1 MAEKNKGK
9 DDSDVRKKLLK
20 ELRSLIKDIP
30 EEGLLFLIKQANTIL
45 YNMRVDELNK
55 ANEKLQRSNNVSKS
69 KKGKHT
75 EKTDFV
81 HSVSIER
88 SSFGRSFILVIDDCR
103 KIMSE
108 SEITKIVR
116 IAYGSAQAD
125 EGAKRLFTWFKRNR
139 DDIILDA
146 GLNPKH
152 PALQELYTYLL
163 HNFSLAPQNK

>member
-1 MAEKNKGK
+1 MAKKNSGK
-9 DDSDVRKKLLK
+9 NDGDERKELLK
-20 ELRSLIKDIP
+20 ELRSLLKDIP

-45 YNMRVDELNK
+45 YNMRVEELNK
-55 ANEKLQRSNNVSKS
+55 ANENLHKSKNVSKTKNGQHMERNDLS
-69 KKGKHT
+69 Q
-75 EKTDFV
+75 
-81 HSVSIER
+81 SVSIER
-88 SSFGRSFILVIDDCR
+88 SSFGRSFILVIGDCR

-108 SEITKIVR
+108 AEITKIVR

-152 PALQELYTYLL
+152 RALQELYTYLL
-163 HNFSLAPQNK
+163 HNFSLAQ

>member
-9 DDSDVRKKLLK
+9 DDSNDSEIRKKLLK

-55 ANEKLQRSNNVSKS
+55 TNEKVHKSKNVSKP
-69 KKGKHT
+69 K
-75 EKTDFV
+75 KTDFD
-81 HSVSIER
+81 HAVSIER

-152 PALQELYTYLL
+152 KALQELYTYLL
-163 HNFSLAPQNK
+163 HNFSLAPEEE

>member
-1 MAEKNKGK
+1 MAGKNKGK
-9 DDSDVRKKLLK
+9 DDNEIRKKLLK

-55 ANEKLQRSNNVSKS
+55 ANEKVH
-69 KKGKHT
+69 KGKNIPKT
-75 EKTDFV
+75 EKTDFT

-88 SSFGRSFILVIDDCR
+88 SSFGRSFILVINDCR
-103 KIMSE
+103 KIISE

-152 PALQELYTYLL
+152 KALQELYTYLL
-163 HNFSLAPQNK
+163 HNFSLAPREE